1 MSGWT
6 ISFVITAIVA
16 ACAPL
21 RPPSDGNE
29 ARRRYDTQRDRA
41 AIRGRPSSHCVDPT
55 DSSTDG

>member
-21 RPPSDGNE
+21 RPPSDGDNAPPCYE
-29 ARRRYDTQRDRA
+29 TQRDRA
-41 AIRGRPSSHCVDPT
+41 ALLGGSSSVGVDPT
-55 DSSTDG
+55 DSRNDD